1 MTPSPASRSTPPTTS
16 AEIRQAYLD
25 FFQQR
30 GHKLRASS
38 SLVPEGDPTL
48 LFTTAGMVQMKDYF
62 LGKTKA
68 PAPRMTSCQKCFRTT
83 DIDSVGDSKHLTF
96 FEMLGNF
103 SVGDYFKKE
112 AVAWAWEFVT
122 EVLRL
127 PKERLW
133 ATVYLNDD
141 EAFGYWRA
149 LGVPEERMRRYGES
163 DNWWGPPG
171 DEGPCG
177 PCSEIHYDFG
187 AEYGCG
193 KPGCGEPSCPC
204 GRFVELW
211 NLVFMQFYQDKQ
223 KKRTP
228 LPKPNIDTGA
238 GLERFSAVQQGKRTV
253 YDTDVFQPLL
263 QRIAQ
268 MAGTTYGKDPST
280 GSGQGEIDYA
290 MRVVAEHARGVT
302 FLIADG
308 VAPGN
313 EGRGYVLRRILRR
326 AVRFGKK
333 AGLTS
338 PFVGQIAQAVIERMG
353 RQYPEMARQRESIL
367 RVIGEEETRFS
378 ETLDTGLELLENQIV
393 PVYAGVIKTVEE
405 WKQKVPILIQASFR
419 QYVGNAPPTPI
430 PVGDKVALFINMFNS
445 EMSSMSR
452 QIEKLLTQ
460 SAEDRLI
467 AKTQLYTAVYKQL
480 ETIKKEMEKLTIPAP
495 TTTSV
500 STEQH
505 VLGFLNELLERLTQ
519 TASTLSGEVA
529 FVLHDTYG
537 FPPELTEEIAR
548 EHGLSV
554 DMAGYEREM
563 ERQRERARASAKF
576 TVGERG
582 PVDAYQRFAKSGLRF
597 VGYDTK
603 RHKSKVVGIL
613 AGGAPVQGAEK
624 GQEVEVVLQETP
636 FYAEGGGQVGD
647 TGMLRGPR
655 GVIQVTDTQKPLA
668 DVIIH
673 RGKVVEGGVAVGDGV
688 DAEVDAARRND
699 IASNHTGTH
708 LLHAALRKVLGPQV
722 RQAGSLVAAERLRF
736 DFSQLVALAPEE
748 LSQVQALVNDK
759 VRQDVPVRYKV
770 LPYAQA
776 VAEGALAFFG
786 EKYGDEVRVVE
797 VDGDP
802 STGSPKESGVLRTG
816 QAFSTELC
824 GGTHVSRTGVIGLCL
839 VVSESSVGSGMRRVE
854 ALTGRAAEAHVQS
867 RLGLLER
874 VARQLQATP
883 DTLDARVKAMQDEL
897 DRERKRASALE
908 RDVAKRAVES
918 LLADVRQVD
927 GVNVLAARVPASTVE
942 ALRETGDWLKAK
954 LKSCVLVMGAVI
966 EEQPRFVVMVTP
978 DLVQK
983 GYHAGDIVK
992 KVAAVAGGGG
1002 GGRPELAQAGG
1013 KQKDKLDEALRL
1025 APQLVKRS

>member
-16 AEIRQAYLD
+16 ADIRQAYLD

-62 LGKTKA
+62 LGRTKA

-112 AVAWAWEFVT
+112 AIAWAWEFVT
-122 EVLRL
+122 EVLKL

-133 ATVYLNDD
+133 ATVYLDDD
-141 EAFGYWRA
+141 EAYGYWRA

-238 GLERFSAVQQGKRTV
+238 GLERFSAVLQGKRTV

-268 MAGTTYGKDPST
+268 LAGTTYGKDADA
-280 GSGQGEIDYA
+280 DYA

-302 FLIADG
+302 FLIPDG
-308 VAPGN
+308 VTPGN

-353 RQYPEMARQRESIL
+353 AQYPELARQRESIL

-378 ETLDTGLELLENQIV
+378 ETLDTGMAILDGIVKGRQSVRQWLASKASWMSNWAARADQESDVQKSGNILGSLLS
-393 PVYAGVIKTVEE
+393 PTVEQLTAE
-405 WKQKVPILIQASFR
+405 LSVRAYVVDASVSEDERLGLQMAFRHVEPILSGLKEDLAKLS
-419 QYVGNAPPTPI
+419 
-430 PVGDKVALFINMFNS
+430 VAGAT
-445 EMSSMSR
+445 R
-452 QIEKLLTQ
+452 RGRVQ
-460 SAEDRLI
+460 STIRTRL
-467 AKTQLYTAVYKQL
+467 
-480 ETIKKEMEKLTIPAP
+480 E
-495 TTTSV
+495 
-500 STEQH
+500 H
-505 VLGFLNELLERLTQ
+505 LERETS
-519 TASTLSGEVA
+519 AISGDEV
-529 FVLHDTYG
+529 FELHDTYG

-548 EHGLSV
+548 ECGFPV
-554 DMAGYEREM
+554 DRAGYEREM
-563 ERQRERARASAKF
+563 EAQRERARASAKF

-603 RHKSKVVGIL
+603 RHKSTVVGIL
-613 AGGAPVQGAEK
+613 AGGAPAQGAEK

-647 TGMLRGPR
+647 TGVLRGPR
-655 GVIQVTDTQKPLA
+655 GTIQVTDTQKPLA
-668 DVIIH
+668 DVFIH
-673 RGKVVEGGVAVGDGV
+673 RGKVVEGSVAVGDGM
-688 DAEVDAARRND
+688 DAEVDAARRDD

-722 RQAGSLVAAERLRF
+722 RQAGSLVAPERLRF

-797 VDGDP
+797 VDGDAD
-802 STGSPKESGVLRTG
+802 
-816 QAFSTELC
+816 AFSRELC
-824 GGTHVSRTGVIGLCL
+824 GGTHAPRTGVIGLCL
-839 VVSESSVGSGMRRVE
+839 VISESSVGSGMRRVE

-883 DTLDARVKAMQDEL
+883 ETLDARVKALQDEL
-897 DRERKRASALE
+897 DREHKRASALE
-908 RDVAKRAVES
+908 RDVARRSVES

-927 GVNVLAARVPASTVE
+927 GVNVLAARVPASTTE

-1013 KQKDKLDEALRL
+1013 KLKDKLDEALRL
-1025 APQLVKRS
+1025 VPQLVKRS